1 MSPAQAPLGLVLDDV
16 AAHPGSL
23 VVFDL
28 DDTLFSTNDRHLRIL
43 KEYADLVQS
52 REPKAA
58 ALLRAI
64 ERENLRYQ
72 IVETVR
78 DAGLKD
84 AALVND
90 LRDFWFARFFQ
101 NRYLLEDT
109 PVPGAPDYCAQVAA
123 RGGTIVYVT
132 GRDERMREGTESAF
146 ARRGFPAPDG
156 RGVRL
161 VLKPRFD
168 TPDIAFKT
176 EVLGRL
182 KEMGRVAAS
191 FENEPLHIN
200 LFREAFPE
208 GRHFLLETKH
218 SGRPAILHPDV
229 LRIPD
234 FLLTR
239 AEPRRDDSSR

>member
-1 MSPAQAPLGLVLDDV
+1 VSPANTPLSAVLDDV
-16 AAHPGSL
+16 AAAPGAL

-43 KEYADLVQS
+43 REYADLVEA
-52 REPKAA
+52 RAPEAA

-64 ERENLRYQ
+64 ERERLRYQ
-72 IVETVR
+72 IVQTVE

-84 AALVND
+84 AALVKD

-101 NRYLLEDT
+101 NRYLLEDA
-109 PVPGAPDYCAQVAA
+109 PVPGAPAYCAEVAA
-123 RGGTIVYVT
+123 RGGVIVYVT

-156 RGVRL
+156 GAVRL

-168 TPDIAFKT
+168 TPDLAFKT
-176 EVLGRL
+176 EVLARL

-234 FLLTR
+234 F
-239 AEPRRDDSSR
+239 RR